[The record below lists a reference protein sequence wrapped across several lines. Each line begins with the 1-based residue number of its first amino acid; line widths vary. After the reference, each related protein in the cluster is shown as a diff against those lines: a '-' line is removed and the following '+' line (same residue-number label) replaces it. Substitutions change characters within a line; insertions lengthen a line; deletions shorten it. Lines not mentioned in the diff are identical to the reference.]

1 MSAHPNTV
9 EEKTIVTKN
18 VAPAKLPLRRWVR
31 VAHLW
36 AGVILGLWLVML
48 GLTGSAL
55 VYQHSLRQVLEQGR
69 KIKLGVPA
77 LAVEDLLVRVH
88 QQRPDVTILSLR
100 GMQYKDSAVEVLV
113 RPSIALRD
121 AKQSGVLLVD
131 PGTGEIGGTQ
141 SFSGTLMGFLAQL
154 HFNLLSGD
162 TGLAINGF
170 AGVLAIFFAVTGLI
184 LWWRGRTKWKN
195 GLRIKWKGASSR
207 VRAYSI
213 HSAVGACASLFLFIT
228 GLSGIYFAAPR
239 PFLSLAASLNGSS
252 IAIMKEF
259 LAPRPSETKSG
270 TPDALASQVLE
281 AGQSQFPTSQLV
293 QVTLPIRSTDAW
305 RLQFQPSGWAD
316 SGAIEL
322 AVVDRR
328 SAKVLA
334 ARRTADLP
342 IAFRAVFLLR
352 PLHDGSFGGA
362 STKVIWMLMG
372 LTPGILLITGLLI
385 WRKRVAANEQGAR
398 LDHLATH
405 R

>member
-1 MSAHPNTV
+1 LSAHPNTA
-9 EEKTIVTKN
+9 EEKTVVTKN

-36 AGVILGLWLVML
+36 AGMILGLWLVML

-55 VYQHSLRQVLEQGR
+55 VYQHSLRQVFEQGR

-77 LAVEDLLVRVH
+77 LAIEDLLARVR
-88 QQRPDVTILSLR
+88 QQRPDITIFGLQ

-121 AKQSGVLLVD
+121 AKQSRVLLVD

-141 SFSGTLMGFLAQL
+141 SFSGTLMGFFAQL
-154 HFNLLSGD
+154 HFNLLNGD

-170 AGVLAIFFAVTGLI
+170 AGALAIFFAVTGLI
-184 LWWRGRTKWKN
+184 LWWRGRSKWKN

-207 VRAYSI
+207 VRGYSI
-213 HSAVGACASLFLFIT
+213 HSAVGAYASLFFFVT
-228 GLSGIYFAAPR
+228 GLSGIYLAAPKPFISFAAR
-239 PFLSLAASLNGSS
+239 LNGSS

-259 LAPRPSETKSG
+259 LASRPSSETKPG
-270 TPDALASQVLE
+270 MLDALAGQILK

-293 QVTLPIRSTDAW
+293 QVTLPIRPTDAW
-305 RLQFQPSGWAD
+305 RLQFRPPGWAD

-328 SAKVLA
+328 SARVLA
-334 ARRTADLP
+334 AQQTSDLP
-342 IAFRAVFLLR
+342 VAFRAVLFLR
-352 PLHDGSFGGA
+352 PLHYGSFGGDA
-362 STKVIWMLMG
+362 TRVLWLLLG
-372 LTPGILLITGLLI
+372 VTPAVLFVTGLVI
-385 WRKRVAANEQGAR
+385 WRKRIAAVTKPA
-398 LDHLATH
+398 A
-405 R
+405 